1 MDKNTNG
8 EFKGTV
14 KEAIRDIRSDISE
27 VKDDIKSLNK
37 RYWLLLI
44 LVTVAVIER
53 LPALVGII
61 SAAGK

>member
-14 KEAIRDIRSDISE
+14 KEAIRDIRSDIGE
-27 VKDDIKSLNK
+27 VKEDIKSLNK

-53 LPALVGII
+53 LPALVNLV
-61 SAAGK
+61 SATGK